1 MHIGTKI
8 KRIRQLKGYTQFDLA
23 ASINKTRALVSHIE
37 QTGKINHYTLKAI
50 LDFFSISEED
60 LDSIG
65 EGNPGLGEIKNAYSL
80 KDKDNIDKI
89 QNELDKCQMEISVL
103 KELIESQKK
112 VIRLLEEK
120 KKT

>member
-1 MHIGTKI
+1 MHLGTKI

-23 ASINKTRALVSHIE
+23 TSINKTRALVSHIE

-50 LDFFSISEED
+50 LDFFAITED
-60 LDSIG
+60 DLHSFG
-65 EGNPGLGEIKNAYSL
+65 EGNSSLGEIENTYSL
-80 KDKDNIDKI
+80 KDNIIKI